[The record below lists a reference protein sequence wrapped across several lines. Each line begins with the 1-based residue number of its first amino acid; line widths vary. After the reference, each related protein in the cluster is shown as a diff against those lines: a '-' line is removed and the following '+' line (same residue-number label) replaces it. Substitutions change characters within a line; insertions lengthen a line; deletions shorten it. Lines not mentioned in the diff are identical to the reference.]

1 MQRYTHLIDTNIIIA
16 YLADNPKAVAF
27 LEQPLICAIS
37 DITMIEVLSYPYTD
51 EESAT
56 VQAFLEEN
64 FVILPVTHQ
73 IVLQT
78 AQNRRQKKTKTPD
91 AIIGAT
97 ALCHRLTIVT
107 NNTKDFVHL
116 PIAIINPLD

>member
-1 MQRYTHLIDTNIIIA
+1 MYLIDTNILIYYLAKDENIMA
-16 YLADNPKAVAF
+16 FVDSLADNPLYV
-27 LEQPLICAIS
+27 S
-37 DITMIEVLSYPYTD
+37 DISVIEVLSYPFS
-51 EESAT
+51 EQELEK
-56 VQAFLEEN
+56 VMIFLSN
-64 FVILPVTHQ
+64 FSWLPVTRE

-78 AQNRRQKKTKTPD
+78 AKNRRQKKTKTPD

-116 PIAIINPLD
+116 PIAMINPLD